1 MREEVTVWSK
11 EVKSRAVGS
20 VQTKLRAF
28 LPGCHNGCVEM
39 VLVTLALLAVLETGD
54 ALIGCCKVE
63 DQPEEEDHPAPS
75 MGRGILLCYLF
86 KGRVS

>member
-1 MREEVTVWSK
+1 MGEEVTVGSK
-11 EVKSRAVGS
+11 EVKSRALRG

-54 ALIGCCKVE
+54 ALIAYYEVE
-63 DQPEEEDHPAPS
+63 DRPEEEDHPAA
-75 MGRGILLCYLF
+75 
-86 KGRVS
+86 